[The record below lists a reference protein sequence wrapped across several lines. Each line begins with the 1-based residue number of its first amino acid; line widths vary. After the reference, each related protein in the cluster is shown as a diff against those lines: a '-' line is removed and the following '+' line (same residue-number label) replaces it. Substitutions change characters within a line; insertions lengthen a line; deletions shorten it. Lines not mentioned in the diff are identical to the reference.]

1 MNIKSINQIYQVYKN
16 AGIAK
21 TEKTEKTA
29 NVKDAVNIS
38 PEAKEFQTAF
48 TSAMKAE
55 DVREDLVSDIK
66 QKIDKGEYVV
76 DTDDLVDKIM
86 NKNKK

>member
-16 AGIAK
+16 TSIAK
-21 TEKTEKTA
+21 AEKTEKA
-29 NVKDAVNIS
+29 SNVKDAVNIS

-66 QKIDKGEYVV
+66 QRIDDKDYV
-76 DTDDLVDKIM
+76 DTDALVDKII
-86 NKNKK
+86 NKK